1 MLIVWLLTD
10 DILLNKEAMILN
22 EKKLY
27 YVTVRQYVFT
37 SVKDN
42 QLLFFYILVIDINMV
57 DQILLRLLF
66 IMSFIALTTML

>member
-1 MLIVWLLTD
+1 MLIVWLSTD
-10 DILLNKEAMILN
+10 DILLNKEAVVLN

-42 QLLFFYILVIDINMV
+42 QLLFFLQSGN
-57 DQILLRLLF
+57 R
-66 IMSFIALTTML
+66 